1 MVDDDIF
8 HFSLFIIMMKEI
20 IKILS
25 KDEIV
30 GLHTIGNPDD
40 DMYCGKIIKYEDDKL
55 YFQTYDN
62 SGEAYEI
69 IQAES
74 SDIEWFETNS
84 ADTEY
89 LTKVITNKDK
99 FIEKEEETII
109 GNEISEQ
116 LHNLWEKEIPAL
128 YHIKNDKDGYYAY
141 LIGHN
146 ENTIILHSFN
156 PYYNIDYGISC
167 FPIANLEKIEVYKP
181 ELNIYPYLYD
191 NRINVKKCH
200 IESADI
206 RLGFFRKSMNEK
218 MLVNVQNSTDIKN
231 EEDLVGYVES
241 IQEDVICFRK
251 INPVGVDCGL
261 EKYNVKDIVTFGYG
275 GSYLDKIER
284 LYKIGLSKKAE
295 EDITVISDRDKFI
308 SMLLYSKEK
317 GTVVS
322 LISNETEGE
331 YCISTGFVIDVMK
344 DWIHL
349 KLYDFEEYHWYECY
363 RRIQDFSKLQRNG
376 ITELLVKSIFDKQK
390 L

>member
-1 MVDDDIF
+1 
-8 HFSLFIIMMKEI
+8 MKEI
-20 IKILS
+20 IKALT
-25 KDEIV
+25 KVGIV
-30 GLHTIGNPDD
+30 GLHTIGNSDE
-40 DMYCGKIIKYEDDKL
+40 DMYCGKIIRYEDDKL

-62 SGEAYEI
+62 NGESCEI
-69 IQAES
+69 VRVES

-84 ADTEY
+84 ADTEF
-89 LTKVITNKDK
+89 LTKVIAHKDDFARK
-99 FIEKEEETII
+99 EKEEIIII
-109 GNEISEQ
+109 GKKISEQ
-116 LHNLWEKEIPAL
+116 LPDLWEKDIPAL

-141 LIGHN
+141 LVGSN

-156 PYYNIDYGISC
+156 PYYNIDYGISY
-167 FPIANLEKIEVYKP
+167 FPIVNLEKIEVYKP
-181 ELNIYPYLYD
+181 ELNIYPYLYE
-191 NRINVKKCH
+191 NRIKVNKCH

-206 RLGFFRKSMNEK
+206 RLDFFRRSMNEK
-218 MLVNVQNSTDIKN
+218 KLVDVQNSTDVEN
-231 EEDLVGYVES
+231 EEDLVGYVET

-251 INPVGVDCGL
+251 INPDGVDCGL

-275 GSYLDKIER
+275 GLYLDKIER

-295 EDITVISDRDKFI
+295 EDLTIISNRNKFI
-308 SMLLYSKEK
+308 SMLLDSKEK

-331 YCISTGFVIDVMK
+331 YCVSTGFVIDVMK

-363 RRIQDFSKLQRNG
+363 RRIQDFGKLQRNG
-376 ITELLVKSIFDKQK
+376 TTELLVKSIFDKQK